1 MGNLIVTLKFLA
13 LVFGLTLNY
22 AFAQIDSTKLFTESK
37 GHWEYPLKHITE
49 IVALKD
55 KKYDCF
61 SDPLKSILFYSD
73 KSVEVK
79 SIHEGRVVS
88 IAEVDSTEIV
98 IIKFGNYFLT
108 YVGLTHVCVSKGDYI
123 GSGQQI
129 GNLAKDYDD
138 RFRLEVYLHT
148 YTTELDPAFWFKEE
162 SCP

>member
-1 MGNLIVTLKFLA
+1 MRNLIATLKLIALA
-13 LVFGLTLNY
+13 FGLTFNY

-37 GHWEYPLKHITE
+37 GYWDYPLKHITE
-49 IVALKD
+49 IVAFKD

-61 SDPLKSILFYSD
+61 SEPLKSILFYSD

-88 IAEVDSTEIV
+88 ITEVDSTEIV
-98 IIKFGNYFLT
+98 IIKFGTYFLT
-108 YVGLTHVCVSKGDYI
+108 YVGLTHVCVNKGDYI

-129 GNLAKDYDD
+129 GKLDKDYDD
-138 RFRLEVYLHT
+138 RFLLEVHLHT
-148 YTTELDPAFWFKEE
+148 YTKEMDPALWFKEQ